1 MTLRSRRN
9 LLSIT
14 VSNTIA
20 VTANALWIMFVP
32 VYLASVGLPE
42 ASIALVFSLAALT
55 TAALNPVGG
64 RLSDMVGRKPV
75 AVIGRL
81 LTALGAFVVSLSTSA
96 SIPSSLRVVIVVT
109 GYLVLNA
116 GSGMRSPATSTILI
130 ESSDSQVRGRNYMI
144 AERVFPSILPAIT
157 ILIGATFFQAGEPG
171 LMVIL
176 GSAGLLLSA
185 LVLEAFLDET
195 LTSKDSQA
203 EHTSG
208 KGGVEVF
215 LLLLIAAF
223 VLDGASAKGVS
234 WYVPVYLGEERIWLY
249 GTLVSVSTL
258 VIALFSYVSGL
269 LVDRFGAGS
278 SLVASWL
285 LLAAT
290 VVLFSES
297 VSPIWMLAFY
307 SVWVALDTVDTSVPP
322 IVIARFYSKKERAT
336 RLGIFRMA
344 VNCSLFLGPLAAG
357 LLVVYGARL
366 PFYWKACMNVLA
378 AAIVFVALRQKPFP
392 QPAGGSSAETLG
404 EPD

>member
-1 MTLRSRRN
+1 
-9 LLSIT
+9 
-14 VSNTIA
+14 
-20 VTANALWIMFVP
+20 MFIP
-32 VYLASVGLPE
+32 VYLVSVGLPE
-42 ASIALVFSLAALT
+42 TSIALVFSLAALT

-64 RLSDMVGRKPV
+64 RLSDRVGRKPI
-75 AVIGRL
+75 AVVGRL
-81 LTALGAFVVSLSTSA
+81 LTALGAFVVSLSTSVG
-96 SIPSSLRVVIVVT
+96 IPSSLRSGIIVT
-109 GYLVLNA
+109 GYLVLSA
-116 GSGMRSPATSTILI
+116 GSGVRSPATSTILM
-130 ESSDSQVRGRNYMI
+130 ESSDSRVRGRNYMI
-144 AERVFPSILPAIT
+144 AERAFPSILPAIT

-185 LVLEAFLDET
+185 LVLEAFLEET

-203 EHTSG
+203 ERTSG
-208 KGGVEVF
+208 RGGVEVF
-215 LLLLIAAF
+215 LVLLIAAF

-234 WYVPVYLGEERIWLY
+234 WYVPIYLGEERILLY
-249 GTLVSVSTL
+249 GFLVSVSTL

-297 VSPIWMLAFY
+297 SSPIWMLVLY

-322 IVIARFYSKKERAT
+322 IVIAQFYSKKERAT
-336 RLGIFRMA
+336 RLGIFRMV

-357 LLVVYGARL
+357 ALVVYGIRL
-366 PFYWKACMNVLA
+366 PFHWKACMNVLA
-378 AAIVFVALRQKPFP
+378 AAVVFFAFRHRSFRLSVTESGVDTIR
-392 QPAGGSSAETLG
+392 